1 MQSSHAGGSMGMVA
15 LARTANPRAVSF
27 GLVEI
32 FLAGPRLVV
41 GGIRQRR
48 TDRNFADVDRERA
61 AEIVTLLL
69 ERGSGV
75 HPRELLRRG
84 EELQGGQCPPK
95 ELMQPL
101 VWLAHHRWIG
111 VSDSLE
117 KVYLYSDAAAVLRR

>member
-1 MQSSHAGGSMGMVA
+1 MVA

-69 ERGSGV
+69 ERGGGV

-84 EELQGGQCPPK
+84 EELQAGN
-95 ELMQPL
+95 
-101 VWLAHHRWIG
+101 A
-111 VSDSLE
+111 
-117 KVYLYSDAAAVLRR
+117 RRKS